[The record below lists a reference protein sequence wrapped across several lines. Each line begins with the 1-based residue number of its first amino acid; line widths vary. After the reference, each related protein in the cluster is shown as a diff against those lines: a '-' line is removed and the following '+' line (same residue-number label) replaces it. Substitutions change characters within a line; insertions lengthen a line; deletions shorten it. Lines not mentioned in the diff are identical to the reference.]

1 LVEPDVPVE
10 IAEQSSEND
19 LSPQDVVDW
28 ILTLP
33 GVAGAL
39 LASNDGLLVAGQL
52 PAPLEAETMAAFL
65 PQILMRIGIC
75 TEEIRLGKLR
85 SVMLFV
91 GPTPCAMFK
100 AGALSLAVLGH
111 PGKTLPEAALER
123 MASELALQN
132 Q

>member
-1 LVEPDVPVE
+1 LVAPDIPAEISEQRPETDLTPQEVVE
-10 IAEQSSEND
+10 
-19 LSPQDVVDW
+19 W

-65 PQILMRIGIC
+65 PQILMRVGIC
-75 TEEIRLGKLR
+75 SEEIRLGTLR
-85 SVMLFV
+85 SVMLLV
-91 GPTPCAMFK
+91 GQTQCAMFK
-100 AGALSLAVLGH
+100 AGALCLGVLGQ
-111 PGKTLPEAALER
+111 PGKTLPAAALER
-123 MASELALQN
+123 MAGELAKQN